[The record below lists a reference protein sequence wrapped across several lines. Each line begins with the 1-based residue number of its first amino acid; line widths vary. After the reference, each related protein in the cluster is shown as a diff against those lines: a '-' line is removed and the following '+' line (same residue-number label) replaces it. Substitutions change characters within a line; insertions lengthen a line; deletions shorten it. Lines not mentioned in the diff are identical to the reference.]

1 MSTYSVNAKLN
12 SHHNHFIKALY
23 NALFESKFS
32 LYLCGK
38 KMEIFIYTFGALLSI
53 MNPLGTVPV
62 FVGLTKE
69 LEKSERSS
77 ISFWTAFNVL
87 IILLISFFAGKYML
101 SFFGISLDALKV
113 AGGLIIA
120 SSGFALLTGKFS
132 EHKGMKKDKVQKDIY
147 TRSEISL
154 TPLALP
160 MLAGP
165 GTISMLITFHEK
177 FTETKA
183 IFSVLGAVIFTV
195 VVIYIILKSSYC
207 IVRFLGASGINALSR
222 IIGFIVIAIGVE
234 MIMGVVKGVFKT

>member
-1 MSTYSVNAKLN
+1 
-12 SHHNHFIKALY
+12 
-23 NALFESKFS
+23 
-32 LYLCGK
+32 
-38 KMEIFIYTFGALLSI
+38 MEIFIYSFGALLSI

-62 FVGLTKE
+62 FVGLTQE

-87 IILLISFFAGKYML
+87 LILLISFFAGKYML

-113 AGGLIIA
+113 GGGLIIV

-132 EHKGMKKDKVQKDIY
+132 EHKGMKKDRVQKDIR

-165 GTISMLITFHEK
+165 GTISVLITFNEK
-177 FTETKA
+177 YNETNA
-183 IFSVLGAVIFTV
+183 IFSVLAAIIFTV
-195 VVIYIILKSSYC
+195 LVIYSILKSSHF

-234 MIMGVVKGVFKT
+234 MIMGVVKGILKA